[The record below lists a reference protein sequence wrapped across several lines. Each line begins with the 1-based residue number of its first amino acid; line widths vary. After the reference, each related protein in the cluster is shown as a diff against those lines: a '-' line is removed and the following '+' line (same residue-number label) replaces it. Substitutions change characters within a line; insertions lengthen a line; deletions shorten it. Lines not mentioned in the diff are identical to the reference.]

1 MKRLACRPLPAQDR
15 FRIDTGEPAMSL
27 PRLALTALP
36 FLALAF
42 GASPALAHAGH
53 EHGLVAGFLHPL
65 MGADHVAAMV
75 AIGLWAASLGWQR
88 GWLPPLGFL
97 AGMAGGIALGVAGG
111 IALGVAGGIGLDFGW
126 VETAGAASLIVL
138 GAMLAMAQ
146 PFRLGWALPLVLVAG
161 LVHGLAHGGEIAGA
175 AGATAIGMLA
185 GSALLHGLGVAL
197 GVASARYAGA
207 LRFGGAAVAALGVVL
222 FLA

>member
-1 MKRLACRPLPAQDR
+1 
-15 FRIDTGEPAMSL
+15 MSL
-27 PRLALTALP
+27 PRLALSALP

-42 GASPALAHAGH
+42 GASPAFAHAGH
-53 EHGLVAGFLHPL
+53 DHGLVAGFLHPL

-75 AIGLWAASLGWQR
+75 AIGLWAASLGFKR

-97 AGMAGGIALGVAGG
+97 AGMAGGIALALMGG
-111 IALGVAGGIGLDFGW
+111 MGIGFGW
-126 VETAGAASLIVL
+126 VETAVAGSLIVL

-146 PFRLGWALPLVLVAG
+146 PFRAGWALPLVLVAG
-161 LVHGLAHGGEIAGA
+161 LVHGLAHGGEIGGA
-175 AGATAIGMLA
+175 AGVTAIGMLA

-207 LRFGGAAVAALGVVL
+207 LRFGGAATAALGVVF

>member
-1 MKRLACRPLPAQDR
+1 
-15 FRIDTGEPAMSL
+15 MSL

-42 GASPALAHAGH
+42 GAPPALAHAGH

-97 AGMAGGIALGVAGG
+97 AGMASGIALG
-111 IALGVAGGIGLDFGW
+111 LAGGIGLGFGV
-126 VETAGAASLIVL
+126 VETAVAGSLIVL
-138 GAMLAMAQ
+138 GAMLVMAQ
-146 PFRLGWALPLVLVAG
+146 PFRPAVALPLVLVAG

-175 AGATAIGMLA
+175 ALPTAFGMLA

-207 LRFGGAAVAALGVVL
+207 LRFGGAAIAGFGALLLLG
-222 FLA
+222 

>member
-1 MKRLACRPLPAQDR
+1 
-15 FRIDTGEPAMSL
+15 MSL

-42 GASPALAHAGH
+42 GAKPALAHAGH

-97 AGMAGGIALGVAGG
+97 VGMAGGIAL
-111 IALGVAGGIGLDFGW
+111 ALTGGIGLGFGFI
-126 VETAGAASLIVL
+126 ETAVAGSLIVL

-146 PFRLGWALPLVLVAG
+146 PFRPALALPLVLVAG
-161 LVHGLAHGGEIAGA
+161 LVHGLAHGGEIGGA
-175 AGATAIGMLA
+175 AAATGFGMLA

-197 GVASARYAGA
+197 GVASAHYTGA
-207 LRFGGAAVAALGVVL
+207 LRFGGAATATFGVVL
-222 FLA
+222 LLA

>member
-1 MKRLACRPLPAQDR
+1 
-15 FRIDTGEPAMSL
+15 MSL

-53 EHGLVAGFLHPL
+53 EHGLLAGFLHPL

-75 AIGLWAASLGWQR
+75 AIGLWAASLGVKR

-97 AGMAGGIALGVAGG
+97 AGMAGGIAL
-111 IALGVAGGIGLDFGW
+111 ALMGGIGLGFGW
-126 VETAGAASLIVL
+126 VETAVAGSLIVL

-146 PFRLGWALPLVLVAG
+146 PFRASWALPLVLVAG
-161 LVHGLAHGGEIAGA
+161 LMHGLAHGGEMGGA
-175 AGATAIGMLA
+175 AGVTAIGMLA

-207 LRFGGAAVAALGVVL
+207 LRFGGAATAAFGVVL
-222 FLA
+222 FLT

>member
-42 GASPALAHAGH
+42 DASPALAHAGH
-53 EHGLVAGFLHPL
+53 EHGLLAGFLHPL

-111 IALGVAGGIGLDFGW
+111 IGLDFGW
-126 VETAGAASLIVL
+126 VETAVAASLIVL

-161 LVHGLAHGGEIAGA
+161 LVHGLAHGGEIASA
-175 AGATAIGMLA
+175 AGATAFGMLA

-207 LRFGGAAVAALGVVL
+207 LRFGGAAVATLGVVL

>member
-1 MKRLACRPLPAQDR
+1 
-15 FRIDTGEPAMSL
+15 MSL

-53 EHGLVAGFLHPL
+53 EHGIVAGFLHPL

-88 GWLPPLGFL
+88 GWLPPVGFL
-97 AGMAGGIALGVAGG
+97 VGMAGGIALG
-111 IALGVAGGIGLDFGW
+111 LAGGIGLGFGV
-126 VETAGAASLIVL
+126 VETAVAGSLVVL

-146 PFRLGWALPLVLVAG
+146 AFRPALAIPLVMVAG
-161 LVHGLAHGGEIAGA
+161 LVHGLAHGGEIGGAGFV
-175 AGATAIGMLA
+175 TALGMLA
-185 GSALLHGLGVAL
+185 GSALLHGFGAAL

-207 LRFGGAAVAALGVVL
+207 LRFGGAAIAGFGALLLLG
-222 FLA
+222 

>member
-1 MKRLACRPLPAQDR
+1 ME
-15 FRIDTGEPAMSL
+15 FRILQEPTMSL

-42 GASPALAHAGH
+42 GANPALAHAGH
-53 EHGLVAGFLHPL
+53 EAGLVAGFLHPL

-88 GWLPPLGFL
+88 GWLPPVGFL
-97 AGMAGGIALGVAGG
+97 AGMAGGIALG
-111 IALGVAGGIGLDFGW
+111 LAGGIGLGFGV
-126 VETAGAASLIVL
+126 VETAVAGSLIVL

-146 PFRLGWALPLVLVAG
+146 PFRPALALPLVLIAG
-161 LVHGLAHGGEIAGA
+161 LVHGLAHGGEIASA
-175 AGATAIGMLA
+175 ALTTALGMLA
-185 GSALLHGLGVAL
+185 GSVLLHGLGVAL

-207 LRFGGAAVAALGVVL
+207 LRFGGAATAAFGVVL
-222 FLA
+222 LLA

>member
-1 MKRLACRPLPAQDR
+1 
-15 FRIDTGEPAMSL
+15 MSL

-42 GASPALAHAGH
+42 GATPALAHAGH

-75 AIGLWAASLGWQR
+75 AIGLWAASLGWRR
-88 GWLPPLGFL
+88 GWLPPVGFL
-97 AGMAGGIALGVAGG
+97 VGMAGGIALG
-111 IALGVAGGIGLDFGW
+111 LAGGIGLGFGV
-126 VETAGAASLIVL
+126 VETAGAGSLIVL

-146 PFRLGWALPLVLVAG
+146 PFRPALALPLVLMAG
-161 LVHGLAHGGEIAGA
+161 LLHGLAHGGEIAGA
-175 AGATAIGMLA
+175 AAATAFGMLA
-185 GSALLHGLGVAL
+185 GSALLHGFGAAL

-207 LRFGGAAVAALGVVL
+207 LRFGGAATPTLGVVL

>member
-1 MKRLACRPLPAQDR
+1 
-15 FRIDTGEPAMSL
+15 MSL

-111 IALGVAGGIGLDFGW
+111 IGLDFGW
-126 VETAGAASLIVL
+126 VETAVAGSLIVL

-161 LVHGLAHGGEIAGA
+161 LVHGLAHGGEIGGA
-175 AGATAIGMLA
+175 ALPTALGMLA
-185 GSALLHGLGVAL
+185 GSALLHGLGAAL

-207 LRFGGAAVAALGVVL
+207 LRFGGAAIAGFGALLLLG
-222 FLA
+222 

>member
-1 MKRLACRPLPAQDR
+1 
-15 FRIDTGEPAMSL
+15 MSL

-42 GASPALAHAGH
+42 GATPALAHAGH

-88 GWLPPLGFL
+88 GCLPPVGFL
-97 AGMAGGIALGVAGG
+97 AGMAGGIALG
-111 IALGVAGGIGLDFGW
+111 LAGGIGLGFGA
-126 VETAGAASLIVL
+126 VETAVAGSLIVL

-146 PFRLGWALPLVLVAG
+146 PFRPAVALLLVLVAG
-161 LVHGLAHGGEIAGA
+161 LVHGLAHGGEIASSA
-175 AGATAIGMLA
+175 LPTALGMLA
-185 GSALLHGLGVAL
+185 GSALLHGFGAAL

-207 LRFGGAAVAALGVVL
+207 LRFGGAATAAFGVVL
-222 FLA
+222 LLA

>member
-1 MKRLACRPLPAQDR
+1 
-15 FRIDTGEPAMSL
+15 MSL

-42 GASPALAHAGH
+42 GSSPALAHAGH

-75 AIGLWAASLGWQR
+75 AIGLWAASLGVKR

-97 AGMAGGIALGVAGG
+97 AGMAGGIALALMGGV
-111 IALGVAGGIGLDFGW
+111 GIGFGW
-126 VETAGAASLIVL
+126 VETAVAGSLIVL

-146 PFRLGWALPLVLVAG
+146 PFRLGVALPLVLVAG
-161 LVHGLAHGGEIAGA
+161 LVHGLAHGGEIGGA
-175 AGATAIGMLA
+175 AAATAFGMLA

-207 LRFGGAAVAALGVVL
+207 LRFGGAAIAGFGLLLLSV
-222 FLA
+222 

>member
-1 MKRLACRPLPAQDR
+1 
-15 FRIDTGEPAMSL
+15 MSL

-42 GASPALAHAGH
+42 GATPALAHAGH
-53 EHGLVAGFLHPL
+53 EHGLAAGFLHPL

-75 AIGLWAASLGWQR
+75 AIGLWAASLGWRR

-97 AGMAGGIALGVAGG
+97 VGMAGGIALG
-111 IALGVAGGIGLDFGW
+111 LAGGIGLGFGV
-126 VETAGAASLIVL
+126 VETAVAGSLIVL

-146 PFRLGWALPLVLVAG
+146 PFRPALALPLVLVAG
-161 LVHGLAHGGEIAGA
+161 LVHGLAHGGEIGGA
-175 AGATAIGMLA
+175 AAATAFGMLA

-207 LRFGGAAVAALGVVL
+207 LRFGGAATAALGVVL

>member
-1 MKRLACRPLPAQDR
+1 MEFGILQ
-15 FRIDTGEPAMSL
+15 EPTMSL

-42 GASPALAHAGH
+42 GANPALAHAGH

-88 GWLPPLGFL
+88 GWLPPVGFL
-97 AGMAGGIALGVAGG
+97 VGMAGGIALG
-111 IALGVAGGIGLDFGW
+111 LAGGIGLGFGV
-126 VETAGAASLIVL
+126 VETAVAGSLIVL

-146 PFRLGWALPLVLVAG
+146 PFRAAVALPLVLVSG
-161 LVHGLAHGGEIAGA
+161 LVHGMAHGGEIASA
-175 AGATAIGMLA
+175 ALTTAFGMLA
-185 GSALLHGLGVAL
+185 GSTLLHGFGAAL

-207 LRFGGAAVAALGVVL
+207 LRFGGAAIAGFGALLLLG
-222 FLA
+222 

>member
-1 MKRLACRPLPAQDR
+1 
-15 FRIDTGEPAMSL
+15 MSL

-42 GASPALAHAGH
+42 GATPALAHAGH

-75 AIGLWAASLGWQR
+75 AIGLWAASLGWRR
-88 GWLPPLGFL
+88 GWLPPVGFL
-97 AGMAGGIALGVAGG
+97 AGMAGGIALG
-111 IALGVAGGIGLDFGW
+111 LAGGIGLGFDV
-126 VETAGAASLIVL
+126 VETAVAGSLIVL

-146 PFRLGWALPLVLVAG
+146 PFRAAVALPLVLVAG
-161 LVHGLAHGGEIAGA
+161 LVHGLAHGLAHGGEIASA
-175 AGATAIGMLA
+175 ALPTAFGMLA
-185 GSALLHGLGVAL
+185 GSALLHAFGAAL

-207 LRFGGAAVAALGVVL
+207 LRFGGAAIAGFGALLLLG
-222 FLA
+222 